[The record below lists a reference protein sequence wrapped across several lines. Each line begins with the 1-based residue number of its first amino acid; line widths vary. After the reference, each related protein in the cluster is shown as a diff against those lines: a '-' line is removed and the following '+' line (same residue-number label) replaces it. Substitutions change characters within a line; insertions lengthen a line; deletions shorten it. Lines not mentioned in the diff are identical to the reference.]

1 MAQKSKDMGRA
12 PNGNGCIRKKTV
24 TKNGRTY
31 EYWEGRCSVGY
42 DPITGQQKQRSISGS
57 TKKEVL
63 EKMRTMAYEVDSK
76 NYYEPCAMPLSD
88 WLNTWLDEYLFSV
101 KESTLYHYRRSC
113 ELHIIPSLGKVRLD
127 ALNPAIIQK
136 MYNSLQKPPH
146 SLAAKTI
153 KDTHGVLHQAMQQA
167 VDNGYIKTNPTN
179 ACKLPRV
186 QKKEI
191 EPIEEAKLSEF
202 LRAISGHP
210 HEYIYIITLFT
221 GLREGEILGLTWD
234 CIDFDRGLMTVKQQL
249 RRQQIKGGKYY
260 ISTPKNRKKRIIAL
274 PDTVLNT
281 FRLQKQKIEQ
291 MKANAAEAWTS
302 RPMIFSDTADKE
314 LPFDLVFRNESGGL
328 LSYRTV
334 YDCFK
339 RIVAKIGIPDAR
351 FHDLRHTYAVAAI
364 QSGDDIKTIQE
375 NLGHAT
381 ATFTLDIYGHVTE
394 KMKRRS
400 AERMESFIRS
410 VAV

>member
-1 MAQKSKDMGRA
+1 MKA
-12 PNGNGCIRKKTV
+12 
-24 TKNGRTY
+24 
-31 EYWEGRCSVGY
+31 
-42 DPITGQQKQRSISGS
+42 
-57 TKKEVL
+57 
-63 EKMRTMAYEVDSK
+63 
-76 NYYEPCAMPLSD
+76 LSD
-88 WLNTWLDEYLFSV
+88 
-101 KESTLYHYRRSC
+101 
-113 ELHIIPSLGKVRLD
+113 
-127 ALNPAIIQK
+127 
-136 MYNSLQKPPH
+136 
-146 SLAAKTI
+146 
-153 KDTHGVLHQAMQQA
+153 
-167 VDNGYIKTNPTN
+167 
-179 ACKLPRV
+179 
-186 QKKEI
+186 
-191 EPIEEAKLSEF
+191 
-202 LRAISGHP
+202 HP

-249 RRQQIKGGKYY
+249 RRQQAKGGKYY
-260 ISTPKNRKKRIIAL
+260 ISTPKNSKKRVIAL

-281 FRLQKQKIEQ
+281 FRLQKQKIEH
-291 MKANAAEAWTS
+291 MKSNAAEAWTS
-302 RPMIFSDTADKE
+302 RPMIFSDTANKE
-314 LPFDLVFRNESGGL
+314 LPFDLVFRNEAGGL

-339 RIVAKIGIPDAR
+339 RIVAKIGIPNAR

-381 ATFTLDIYGHVTE
+381 ATFTLDVYGHVTE